1 MDEWKEKYN
10 EERPHSACAGFPPS

>member
-10 EERPHSACAGFPPS
+10 EERPHSACAGLPPS